1 METLQV
7 LVIVLLV
14 LAPISILTVFVGQ
27 ICCIFSPNK
36 NEKLFAGLAVGAIS
50 LAIITFTIL
59 FLVAGGI
66 DASRGQ
72 KIALGLFALVAMFFN
87 FIMVLSN
94 WFLFIGYFKRVGK
107 NMKSK
112 KVMKASTTATLACV
126 GAFALFT
133 ISTVLGGVVRG
144 VLPDSRQTVVDVY
157 IGFNLLVALGVTVT
171 ILLMIKTTLDVLKK
185 KSAA

>member
-1 METLQV
+1 
-7 LVIVLLV
+7 
-14 LAPISILTVFVGQ
+14 
-27 ICCIFSPNK
+27 
-36 NEKLFAGLAVGAIS
+36 
-50 LAIITFTIL
+50 
-59 FLVAGGI
+59 
-66 DASRGQ
+66 
-72 KIALGLFALVAMFFN
+72 
-87 FIMVLSN
+87 
-94 WFLFIGYFKRVGK
+94 
-107 NMKSK
+107 MKSK

-126 GAFALFT
+126 GAFALFI